1 MDPSLLIYPAVALMI
16 AAAALQARRKTAR
29 RIADLEALAH
39 RQGMSLRVGRGRLG
53 GVTDLTMQAPGDG
66 LTVVLRPGARK
77 GGGTLPPGGLVL
89 SLPEP
94 RLAGGL
100 AVFAG
105 RQVPGMDRALAT
117 LAGALDT
124 PVTARLGAGFAG
136 AAMGGQIGQL
146 QDFPARQFPGL
157 MILGTVDPAL
167 FFDLAVVERMLTGL
181 PPGRRGD
188 PPPLLMIGE
197 GGLVLRLTPAITAPE
212 TLTQILQSLRDG
224 ASRLQGERPAPRATR

>member
-77 GGGTLPPGGLVL
+77 GTGTLPPGGLVL

-100 AVFAG
+100 AVLAG
-105 RQVPGMDRALAT
+105 RRVPGMDRAVAT
-117 LAGALDT
+117 LAGALDM
-124 PVTARLGAGFAG
+124 PVTQRLGTAFVGP
-136 AAMGGQIGQL
+136 AMGDQIGQL
-146 QDFPARQFPGL
+146 RDFPSRQFPEL
-157 MILGTVDPAL
+157 MVLGTVDPGL
-167 FFDLAVVERMLTGL
+167 FFDLATAQQMLAGL
-181 PPGRRGD
+181 PRGVRGD
-188 PPPLLMIGE
+188 PPPILLIGDA
-197 GGLVLRLTPAITAPE
+197 GLVLRLPRAITAPD
-212 TLTQILQSLRDG
+212 TLERIIQSLREG
-224 ASRLQGERPAPRATR
+224 AAALQPAPR

>member
-1 MDPSLLIYPAVALMI
+1 MDPSLLIFPAVALMI
-16 AAAALQARRKTAR
+16 GAAAFQAWRKSAR
-29 RIADLEALAH
+29 RIAAIAALAQ

-53 GVTDLTMQAPGDG
+53 GVTDMSMQAAGDG
-66 LTVVLRPGARK
+66 LTLVIRPGARK
-77 GGGTLPPGGLVL
+77 GGGPLPPGGLVL

-105 RQVPGMDRALAT
+105 RRVPGMDRALAT

-124 PVTARLGAGFAG
+124 PVTARLGAGVAG
-136 AAMGGQIGQL
+136 AVMGGQIGQL
-146 QDFPARQFPGL
+146 QDFPSREFPGL

-167 FFDLAVVERMLTGL
+167 FFDLAGIERMLTGL
-181 PPGRRGD
+181 PQGRRGD

-212 TLTQILQSLRDG
+212 TLTRIIQSLRDG
-224 ASRLQGERPAPRATR
+224 AVRLHGDRPAPL